1 MTNFCSIDD
10 VDDPVGWIQSAVEL
24 KKKIE
29 QDGPFTKSGKS
40 VCLLF
45 FNPSLRTRL
54 SMQKASFNLG
64 IESFIFNLNT
74 EGWQLEFGDGVV
86 MNGNTSEHIIEAAG
100 VMSSYFD
107 AIGIRAFAS
116 LSNKQEDYQEKILSQ
131 FVKHCSVPVINME
144 SATSHPLQSFADM
157 ITIEEYKKV
166 DKPRVVL
173 SWAPHPKALPQ
184 AVANSFLNWSNRM
197 DYDLVLTHPKGY
209 ELDPGIV
216 GNATVEYDQNK
227 AFDGADFIYTKNWS
241 AFNDESYGQV
251 VSQDPT
257 WTITPE
263 KMALTN
269 AAKFMHCLPIRR
281 NVIATDG
288 VLDHESSIVIA
299 QANHRITSAQAV
311 LQKLLNVK

>member
-29 QDGPFTKSGKS
+29 QDGPFAKSGKS